1 LPIIK
6 THQTAGYP
14 PLHSKI
20 SDDEPMMRTIE
31 ILALLSTAIL
41 FGGMILYSFG
51 FAPLVFQTLTSKD
64 AGRLIRL
71 AFPWY
76 YLFTVA
82 IAALGGVL
90 LIFSN
95 PQSAALMA
103 GVMVIGIYARQVLM
117 RQINEARDRQ
127 LSGEIAA
134 HRRFGML
141 HGTSVALNFAQISI
155 AGYVLSEFLNIK

>member
-6 THQTAGYP
+6 TSQTAP
-14 PLHSKI
+14 IHSKFV
-20 SDDEPMMRTIE
+20 DDEPMTQTLE
-31 ILALLSTAIL
+31 ILALLSTAML
-41 FGGMILYSFG
+41 FGGMMLYSFG
-51 FAPLVFQTLTSKD
+51 FAPLVFQALTNKD
-64 AGRLIRL
+64 AGRLIRI

-82 IAALGGVL
+82 VSALGGIL

-103 GVMVIGIYARQVLM
+103 GVAVVGIYARQVLM

-127 LSGEIAA
+127 LSGEMAA
-134 HRRFGML
+134 HRRFSML
-141 HGTSVALNFAQISI
+141 HGASVALNFIQIAI